1 MARKPR
7 TRPEHET
14 KTIEI
19 ERNVIER
26 FLMDAKV
33 LVRKEKKIVFYSVIG
48 LFAAGVVAIGIIVAV
63 DTVNTRNEKRFEKI
77 MDDYNA
83 FLSAGDA
90 EKVNGVVKDLKSFV
104 DSAYFGFSRTMG
116 FYALGNIQYG
126 RKEYK
131 EAHVNLVRYA
141 DKAPKTTLAPLALLK
156 AAIALEETGD
166 LKGALDLYRRLED
179 KYGDSII
186 ADQIFFNAARVYAK
200 NKDLINSRSYYN
212 RVIASFPESSYAQQ
226 ARKRL
231 FMLGAL

>member
-7 TRPEHET
+7 TRPERET

-26 FLMDAKV
+26 FLMDAKE
-33 LVRKEKKIVFYSVIG
+33 LVRKNKNIVLYSVIG
-48 LFAAGVVAIGIIVAV
+48 LVAACVVAIGIIVAV

-77 MDDYNA
+77 MDDYGA
-83 FLSAGDA
+83 FSSAGDT
-90 EKVNGVVKDLKSFV
+90 EKVNGVVKELKSFV
-104 DSAYFGFSRTMG
+104 DSTYFGFTRTMAY
-116 FYALGNIQYG
+116 YALGNILYG

-131 EAHVNLVRYA
+131 EAHANLVRYA

-166 LKGALDLYRRLED
+166 LKGALEIYRRLED
-179 KYGDSII
+179 RYGDSII

-200 NKDLINSRSYYN
+200 KKDLVNSRSYYN
-212 RVIASFPESSYAQQ
+212 KVIASFPESAYAQQ